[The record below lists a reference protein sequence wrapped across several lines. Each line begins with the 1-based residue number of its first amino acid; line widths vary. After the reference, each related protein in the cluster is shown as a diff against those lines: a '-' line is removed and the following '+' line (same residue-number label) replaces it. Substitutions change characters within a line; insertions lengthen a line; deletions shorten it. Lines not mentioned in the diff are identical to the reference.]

1 MKRRSDSGIDIENSH
16 HSQIRPGSGRNGH
29 PFHESLAFI
38 QIIILIVVAGITLL
52 AVLRFDTL
60 LSMAGELI
68 TMLKPFII
76 GAAMAFVLNLPL
88 KFLEERLLAKNVGKL
103 NKYKRILSIV
113 LSLLFFAGILAFV
126 IITVIPQMAK
136 TFTQLTQKIPI
147 FIENAFNYAELL
159 LADNPQA
166 VKYIENLEYQSLN
179 WEGILSKAAGFL
191 KNGVGSLLSS
201 TVTMAGSFL
210 GGVVNGVISFIF
222 SIYILTQ
229 KEVLKDQGKRVLT
242 AYLKEKTR
250 KRVLYV
256 GELLYKNFSNFITGQ
271 CMEAVILGILFI
283 VVMSIFRMP
292 YAFMVGVLIGFTALI
307 PIVGAFIGCFVGAFM
322 IMVEDPVKALA
333 FIVLFLIIQ
342 QVEGNLIYPKVVGNS
357 VGLPS
362 IWVLLAV
369 TLGSSMFGVV
379 GMLVFIPLFSTLYTL
394 VREDVNRRNNY
405 RTSNRGMRRKN
416 CGIKEKR

>member
-1 MKRRSDSGIDIENSH
+1 MEHNRRSNRE
-16 HSQIRPGSGRNGH
+16 
-29 PFHESLAFI
+29 
-38 QIIILIVVAGITLL
+38 IIFLILIVGITSL

-60 LSMAGELI
+60 VRMSGDFLI
-68 TMLKPFII
+68 MLKPFVI
-76 GAAMAFVLNLPL
+76 GVAIAFVVNLPL
-88 KFLEERLLAKNVGKL
+88 KWIEEKLLVKIPGKFQ
-103 NKYKRILSIV
+103 KYKRSISIV

-126 IITVIPQMAK
+126 VMTVIPQMAK
-136 TFTQLTQKIPI
+136 SLTQLAQKIPV
-147 FIENAFNYAELL
+147 FIQNVLNQAEIL

-166 VKYIENLEYQSLN
+166 VEFIKSLEYQSVN
-179 WEGILSKAAGFL
+179 WGGLFSKAAQFL
-191 KNGVGSLLSS
+191 KNGLGSILSS
-201 TVTMAGSFL
+201 TVTVAGSLL
-210 GGVVNGVISFIF
+210 GGIVNGVISFIF

-229 KEVLKDQGKRVLT
+229 KEGLKNQGGRILK
-242 AYLKEKTR
+242 AYLKEKSR

-256 GELLYKNFSNFITGQ
+256 GELLYRNFSNFITGQ
-271 CMEAVILGILFI
+271 CVEAVILGILFI
-283 VVMSIFRMP
+283 VVMTLFQMP

-362 IWVLLAV
+362 LWVLLAV

-379 GMLVFIPLFSTLYTL
+379 GMLIFIPLFSTVYTL
-394 VREDVNRRNNY
+394 VKEDVNRRNLVKCYKEN
-405 RTSNRGMRRKN
+405 K
-416 CGIKEKR
+416 KEKTEQKSSVKSFGEMVEEEDVKK